1 LVFYILLINAIRG
14 ENMTA
19 RSKTI
24 VEGNEFYTNEYE
36 TLTVNQKEAETFQ
49 DWIYENMTALYEL
62 KLNYE
67 IHPMR
72 NGTFTINWW
81 GSDFASIEDIL
92 NGEAEL

>member
-1 LVFYILLINAIRG
+1 
-14 ENMTA
+14 MTA

-36 TLTVNQKEAETFQ
+36 TLIVNQKEAETFQ
-49 DWIYENMTALYEL
+49 DWIYENMTALYKL

-72 NGTFTINWW
+72 NGTFTIKWW

>member
-1 LVFYILLINAIRG
+1 
-14 ENMTA
+14 MTA

-36 TLTVNQKEAETFQ
+36 TLIVNQKEAETFQ
-49 DWIYENMTALYEL
+49 DWIYENMTALYKL

-67 IHPMR
+67 IHPMS
-72 NGTFTINWW
+72 NGMYTINWW
-81 GSDFASIEDIL
+81 GTEFASIEDIL

>member
-1 LVFYILLINAIRG
+1 MVFYVLLTNAIRG

-19 RSKTI
+19 RSRTI

-67 IHPMR
+67 IHPMM

-81 GSDFASIEDIL
+81 GSEFASIEDIL

>member
-1 LVFYILLINAIRG
+1 MA
-14 ENMTA
+14 T

-36 TLTVNQKEAETFQ
+36 TLIVNQKEAEAFQ
-49 DWIYENMTALYEL
+49 DWIYENMTTLYEL
-62 KLNYE
+62 KINYE

-81 GSDFASIEDIL
+81 GSEFASIEDIL
-92 NGEAEL
+92 NEEIERI

>member
-1 LVFYILLINAIRG
+1 
-14 ENMTA
+14 MTA
-19 RSKTI
+19 RSRTI

-67 IHPMR
+67 IHPITKY
-72 NGTFTINWW
+72 GIPY
-81 GSDFASIEDIL
+81 DK
-92 NGEAEL
+92 

>member
-1 LVFYILLINAIRG
+1 MA
-14 ENMTA
+14 T

-24 VEGNEFYTNEYE
+24 VDGNEFYTNEYE

-49 DWIYENMTALYEL
+49 DWIYENMTTLYEL

-72 NGTFTINWW
+72 NGMFEINWW
-81 GSDFASIEDIL
+81 GSEFASIEDIL
-92 NGEAEL
+92 NGEIERI